1 MCIIIHH
8 LLACGHYNPAHP
20 TPHQVLECLYP
31 SLSKNE
37 KSYWDSAHV
46 NGAHRVQRD
55 SAESFDFDFEAICE
69 DCREVEIAGMKRGEG
84 RMWPGVSGTGRG
96 ARWWA

>member
-8 LLACGHYNPAHP
+8 LLACGHYNAAHP
-20 TPHQVLECLYP
+20 TPCQVLECLYP
-31 SLSKNE
+31 SLSGSE
-37 KSYWDSAHV
+37 KKYWDRAHV
-46 NGAHRVQRD
+46 NGAHRVQGD

-84 RMWPGVSGTGRG
+84 RMWPGVSGMGGG